1 MSVRGTAVIVI
12 PVLSIN
18 DTVIIV
24 ENVMTPDS

>member
-12 PVLSIN
+12 LVLSIN